1 MFFGTVKEKI
11 KNIPEIKIV
20 GDRFVFQSEVL
31 FETGS
36 IEIGKKGKIELK
48 KFAEI
53 LLNLI
58 KIYLKILIGFYK
70 LKDTQ
75 IICR

>member
-1 MFFGTVKEKI
+1 MELL

-36 IEIGKKGKIELK
+36 IEIGEKGKIELK

-53 LLNLI
+53 LLNLDKDIPKDSNYSWIIFI
-58 KIYLKILIGFYK
+58 KIIVKNM
-70 LKDTQ
+70 DT
-75 IICR
+75 